1 LTFCILINKEADIAE
16 RMEKK
21 YCT

>member
-1 LTFCILINKEADIAE
+1 LTVCVPIKKQADIAE

-21 YCT
+21 CCT